1 MGEEQPAWN
10 VELAVA
16 VGRIEE
22 GVKSMK
28 DSLAPVVERQQ
39 THSDT
44 LTRHE
49 VAIRVLESKQ
59 QPRIHWL
66 TVLVGI
72 VAISAFAIAL
82 FDRLFTH
89 Q

>member
-1 MGEEQPAWN
+1 MDEGQPAWN

-16 VGRIEE
+16 IGRVEE
-22 GVKSMK
+22 GIKGMK

-39 THSDT
+39 AHGDT

-49 VAIRVLESKQ
+49 VDIQVLKSKQ

-66 TVLVGI
+66 TALVGI
-72 VAISAFAIAL
+72 VAVAAFALAL
-82 FDRLFTH
+82 FEKLYPTK
-89 Q
+89 